1 MMSYDGGTVLKCLKL
16 LYDKITN
23 LKRKDVCYLVG
34 VIFLILT
41 IVPVF
46 LASGY
51 AVLSADDF
59 SAMKSIRDAEGG
71 ILLVKIINTVRRL
84 YFEWSAGYGG
94 IIIEYTIAWFIMKN
108 RSVVGIS
115 LIISFAI
122 FLASLRLFI
131 KCFMNY
137 FSIKS
142 GERHIMFWAFV
153 CILVPFLGYNSYPE
167 VMYWFVGNLSYD
179 LSISI
184 NLLVISCMMI
194 LDKKSIAG
202 NIKSRKWMYVPVV
215 LLALLMG
222 GMSIQSGLP
231 ACFFMLILNLDQI
244 RRHKKIVP
252 AYAIPSIMAV
262 IGYAIHVFAPGNFVR
277 HDSLDSTGLH
287 LFSAIHYSIYTAA
300 DELMAA
306 FNNPY
311 LLIGLIIMLFLGI
324 KSSKDIKVNGYQFTL
339 TSVVSFMMMI
349 ATCFT
354 VLLGYSASSIE
365 ALPVRCMFVFDFV
378 TYTCLVVCAFACGA
392 YIKRWSGL
400 SVSPDLKVATA
411 AIIIFIAFSDAG
423 AMFQDAS
430 WKNMLSDIAHGQ
442 ISDYNKSVNEI
453 LDTIE
458 NSDEADV
465 VIDTLPECPDTFNP
479 FFITSDP
486 NDWYNTAVAD
496 YYGKNSVKTD
506 H

>member
-1 MMSYDGGTVLKCLKL
+1 MKNVMLFW
-16 LYDKITN
+16 DKIKN
-23 LKRKDVCYLVG
+23 LKRKDVCYIIA
-34 VIFLILT
+34 IFLLVVT
-41 IVPVF
+41 IVPIF
-46 LASGY
+46 IASGY

-59 SAMKSIRDAEGG
+59 SAMKSIREAEGG
-71 ILLVKIINTVRRL
+71 ILLFKIINTVRRL
-84 YFEWSAGYGG
+84 YFQWSAGYGG
-94 IIIEYTIAWFIMKN
+94 IIIEYTIAWFIMKS
-108 RSVVGIS
+108 RAVVGIS
-115 LIISFAI
+115 LIISFI
-122 FLASLRLFI
+122 ILLLSLRLFI
-131 KCFMNY
+131 KCFMEY
-137 FSIKS
+137 FKIES
-142 GERHIMFWAFV
+142 GERHIMFWAYV

-179 LSISI
+179 LSISL
-184 NLLVISCMMI
+184 NLLVIASMMMI
-194 LDKKSIAG
+194 DKKG
-202 NIKSRKWMYVPVV
+202 KKWMYIPAV

-252 AYAIPSIMAV
+252 AYAVPSIMAV

-287 LFSAIHYSIYTAA
+287 PFSAIHYSIYTAA

-306 FNNPY
+306 FHNPY

-324 KSSKDIKVNGYQFTL
+324 KSAKEIKINGYKFTL
-339 TSVVSFMMMI
+339 TLVISFMMMV

-354 VLLGYSASSIE
+354 VLLGYSASGIE

-378 TYTCLVVCAFACGA
+378 TYTCLVVCAFACGV

-400 SVSPDLKVATA
+400 SVSPDLKVVTA
-411 AIIIFIAFSDAG
+411 AVIVFIAFTNAG
-423 AMFQDAS
+423 TMIQDAS

-458 NSDEADV
+458 NSEEADV

-486 NDWYNTAVAD
+486 YDWYNTAVAD
-496 YYGKNSVKTD
+496 YYGKNSVRTD

>member
-1 MMSYDGGTVLKCLKL
+1 MKSIKLFWDRMM
-16 LYDKITN
+16 N
-23 LKRKDVCYLVG
+23 LKRKDVCYIIAIIL
-34 VIFLILT
+34 LILT
-41 IVPVF
+41 IVPIF
-46 LASGY
+46 IASGY
-51 AVLSADDF
+51 TVLSADDF
-59 SAMKSIRDAEGG
+59 SAMKSIREAEGG
-71 ILLVKIINTVRRL
+71 ILLFKIINTVRRL
-84 YFEWSAGYGG
+84 YFQWSAGYGG
-94 IIIEYTIAWFIMKN
+94 IIIEYTIAWFIMKS
-108 RSVVGIS
+108 RAVVGIS
-115 LIISFAI
+115 LIISFI
-122 FLASLRLFI
+122 ILLLSLRLFI
-131 KCFMNY
+131 KCFMEY
-137 FSIKS
+137 FKIES
-142 GERHIMFWAFV
+142 GERHIMFWAYV

-179 LSISI
+179 LSISL
-184 NLLVISCMMI
+184 NLLAISSMMI
-194 LDKKSIAG
+194 IDKKG
-202 NIKSRKWMYVPVV
+202 KKWMYIPAV

-231 ACFFMLILNLDQI
+231 ACFFMLILNIDQI

-252 AYAIPSIMAV
+252 AYAAPSIMAV

-277 HDSLDSTGLH
+277 HDSLDSTGIH
-287 LFSAIHYSIYTAA
+287 PFSAIHYSIYTAA

-306 FNNPY
+306 FHNPY

-324 KSSKDIKVNGYQFTL
+324 KSAKEIKINGYKFTL
-339 TSVVSFMMMI
+339 TLVISFMMMV

-354 VLLGYSASSIE
+354 VLLGYSASGIE

-378 TYTCLVVCAFACGA
+378 TYTCLVVCAFACGV

-400 SVSPDLKVATA
+400 SVSPDLKVVTA
-411 AIIIFIAFSDAG
+411 AVIVFIAFTNAG
-423 AMFQDAS
+423 TMIQDAS

-458 NSDEADV
+458 NSEEADV

-486 NDWYNTAVAD
+486 YDWYNTAVAD

>member
-1 MMSYDGGTVLKCLKL
+1 MKSIKL
-16 LYDKITN
+16 LWDKLKN
-23 LKRKDVCYLVG
+23 LKRKDVCYIIA
-34 VIFLILT
+34 IFLLILT
-41 IVPVF
+41 IVPIF
-46 LASGY
+46 IASGY

-59 SAMKSIRDAEGG
+59 SAMKSIREAEGG
-71 ILLVKIINTVRRL
+71 ILLFKIINTVRRL
-84 YFEWSAGYGG
+84 YFQWSAGYGG

-108 RSVVGIS
+108 RAVVGIS
-115 LIISFAI
+115 LIVSFI
-122 FLASLRLFI
+122 ILLLSLRLFI
-131 KCFMNY
+131 KCFMEY
-137 FSIKS
+137 FKIES
-142 GERHIMFWAFV
+142 GERHIMFWAYV

-179 LSISI
+179 LSISL
-184 NLLVISCMMI
+184 NLLVISSMMI
-194 LDKKSIAG
+194 IDKKG
-202 NIKSRKWMYVPVV
+202 KKWMYIPAV

-287 LFSAIHYSIYTAA
+287 PFAALRSSIYTAA
-300 DELMAA
+300 DELTAA
-306 FNNPY
+306 FKNPY

-324 KSSKDIKVNGYQFTL
+324 KSAKEIKINGYKFTFTL
-339 TSVVSFMMMI
+339 VISFMMMV

-354 VLLGYSASSIE
+354 VLLGYSASGIE

-378 TYTCLVVCAFACGA
+378 TYTCLVVCAFACGV

-400 SVSPDLKVATA
+400 SVSPDLKVVTA
-411 AIIIFIAFSDAG
+411 AVIVIIAFTNAG
-423 AMFQDAS
+423 TMFQDAS

-458 NSDEADV
+458 NSEEADV

-486 NDWYNTAVAD
+486 YDWYNTAVAD

>member
-1 MMSYDGGTVLKCLKL
+1 MPYKFFAIYGGHVLKSLKIFW
-16 LYDKITN
+16 DRMMN
-23 LKRKDVCYLVG
+23 LKRKDVCYIIAIIL
-34 VIFLILT
+34 LILT
-41 IVPVF
+41 VVPIF
-46 LASGY
+46 IASGY

-59 SAMKSIRDAEGG
+59 SAMKSIREAEGG
-71 ILLVKIINTVRRL
+71 ILLFKIINTVKRL
-84 YFEWSAGYGG
+84 YFQWSAGYGG
-94 IIIEYTIAWFIMKN
+94 IIIEYTIAWFIMKS
-108 RSVVGIS
+108 RAVVGIS
-115 LIISFAI
+115 LIISFI
-122 FLASLRLFI
+122 ILLLSLRLFI
-131 KCFMNY
+131 KCFMEY
-137 FSIKS
+137 FKIES
-142 GERHIMFWAFV
+142 GERHIMFWAYV

-179 LSISI
+179 LSISL
-184 NLLVISCMMI
+184 NLLVISSMMI
-194 LDKKSIAG
+194 IDKKG
-202 NIKSRKWMYVPVV
+202 KKWMYIPAV

-252 AYAIPSIMAV
+252 AYAVPSIMAV

-287 LFSAIHYSIYTAA
+287 PFSAIHYSIYTAA
-300 DELMAA
+300 DELTAA
-306 FNNPY
+306 FQNPY

-324 KSSKDIKVNGYQFTL
+324 KSAKEIKINGYKFTL
-339 TSVVSFMMMI
+339 TLVISFMMMV

-354 VLLGYSASSIE
+354 VLLGYSASGIE

-378 TYTCLVVCAFACGA
+378 TYTCLIVCAFACGV

-400 SVSPDLKVATA
+400 SVSPDLKVVTA
-411 AIIIFIAFSDAG
+411 AVIVFIAFTNAG
-423 AMFQDAS
+423 TMFQDAS

-458 NSDEADV
+458 NSEEADV

-486 NDWYNTAVAD
+486 YDWYNTAVAD

>member
-1 MMSYDGGTVLKCLKL
+1 MKSIELFINRIKD
-16 LYDKITN
+16 
-23 LKRKDVCYLVG
+23 LKRKDVCYIIG
-34 VIFLILT
+34 VILLILT
-41 IVPVF
+41 IVPIF
-46 LASGY
+46 IASGY

-59 SAMKSIRDAEGG
+59 SAMKSIREAEGG
-71 ILLVKIINTVRRL
+71 LLIVKIVNTVRRL
-84 YFEWSAGYGG
+84 YFQWSAGYGG
-94 IIIEYTIAWFIMKN
+94 IIIEYTIAWFIMKW
-108 RSVVGIS
+108 RAVVGIS
-115 LIISFAI
+115 LIFSFII
-122 FLASLRLFI
+122 FLFSLRLFI
-131 KCFMNY
+131 KCFMQY
-137 FSIKS
+137 FNVES

-184 NLLVISCMMI
+184 NLLVISSMI
-194 LDKKSIAG
+194 IIDRTGK
-202 NIKSRKWMYVPVV
+202 KWMYVPAV

-287 LFSAIHYSIYTAA
+287 PFSALHYSIYTAV
-300 DELMAA
+300 EEMASA
-306 FNNPY
+306 FHNPY
-311 LLIGLIIMLFLGI
+311 LLIGLVIMLFLGI
-324 KSSKDIKVNGYQFTL
+324 KSSKDLMINGFKFTFSL
-339 TSVVSFMMMI
+339 VISFIMMVS
-349 ATCFT
+349 TCFT
-354 VLLGYSASSIE
+354 VLLGYSATGIE
-365 ALPVRCMFVFDFV
+365 ALPVRCLFVFDFV
-378 TYTCLVVCAFACGA
+378 TYTCLVVCSFACGV

-400 SVSPDLKVATA
+400 SVSPDLKVITAGVIVIIAATSA
-411 AIIIFIAFSDAG
+411 SKMFSG
-423 AMFQDAS
+423 AS
-430 WKNMLSDIAHGQ
+430 WKNMLSDIAHGK
-442 ISDYNKSVNEI
+442 ISNYNRAVNEI

-458 NSDEADV
+458 NSDGGDV
-465 VIDTLPECPDTFNP
+465 VIDSLPECPDTFNP

-496 YYGKNSVKTD
+496 YYGVNSVRTD

>member
-1 MMSYDGGTVLKCLKL
+1 MNLYLDENGGLILKSLTLIFNRIK
-16 LYDKITN
+16 D
-23 LKRKDVCYLVG
+23 LKRKDVCYIIG
-34 VIFLILT
+34 VILLILT
-41 IVPVF
+41 IVPIF
-46 LASGY
+46 IASGY

-59 SAMKSIRDAEGG
+59 SAMKSIREAEGG
-71 ILLVKIINTVRRL
+71 FLLAKIVNTVRRL
-84 YFEWSAGYGG
+84 YFQWSAGYGG
-94 IIIEYTIAWFIMKN
+94 IIIEYTIAWFIMKC
-108 RSVVGIS
+108 RAVVGIS
-115 LIISFAI
+115 LIISFVI
-122 FLASLRLFI
+122 FLLSLKLFI
-131 KCFMNY
+131 KCFMEY
-137 FSIKS
+137 FNIES
-142 GERHIMFWAFV
+142 GERHIRFWAYV

-184 NLLVISCMMI
+184 NLLVISSMMI
-194 LDKKSIAG
+194 IDKKG
-202 NIKSRKWMYVPVV
+202 KKWMYIPAV

-231 ACFFMLILNLDQI
+231 ACFLMFVLNLDQI
-244 RRHKKIVP
+244 RRHKRIVP

-277 HDSLDSTGLH
+277 HDTLDSTGLH
-287 LFSAIHYSIYTAA
+287 PLPALHYSIYTTA
-300 DELMAA
+300 DELRAA
-306 FNNPY
+306 FHNPY
-311 LLIGLIIMLFLGI
+311 LLIGLVIMLFLGI
-324 KSSKDIKVNGYQFTL
+324 KSAKELKISGFKFTFTL
-339 TSVVSFMMMI
+339 LISFITMVS
-349 ATCFT
+349 TCFT
-354 VLLGYSASSIE
+354 VLLGYSATGIE
-365 ALPVRCMFVFDFV
+365 ALPVRCLFVFDFV
-378 TYTCLVVCAFACGA
+378 TYTCLVICAFTCGV

-411 AIIIFIAFSDAG
+411 AVIVIIAFTSSSK
-423 AMFQDAS
+423 MFSDAS

-458 NSDEADV
+458 NSPEADV

-486 NDWYNTAVAD
+486 YDWYNTAVSD
-496 YYGKNSVKTD
+496 YYGKNSVRTD

>member
-1 MMSYDGGTVLKCLKL
+1 MKSIKLFWDRMM
-16 LYDKITN
+16 N
-23 LKRKDVCYLVG
+23 LKRKDVCYIIAIIL
-34 VIFLILT
+34 LILT
-41 IVPVF
+41 IVPIF
-46 LASGY
+46 IASGY

-59 SAMKSIRDAEGG
+59 SAMKSIREAEGG
-71 ILLVKIINTVRRL
+71 ILLFKIINTVRRL
-84 YFEWSAGYGG
+84 YFQWSAGYGG
-94 IIIEYTIAWFIMKN
+94 IIIEYTIAWFIMKS
-108 RSVVGIS
+108 RAVVGIS
-115 LIISFAI
+115 LIISFI
-122 FLASLRLFI
+122 ILLLSLRLFI
-131 KCFMNY
+131 KCFMEY
-137 FSIKS
+137 FKIES
-142 GERHIMFWAFV
+142 GERHIMFWAYV

-179 LSISI
+179 LSISL
-184 NLLVISCMMI
+184 NLLAISSMMI
-194 LDKKSIAG
+194 IDKKG
-202 NIKSRKWMYVPVV
+202 KKWMYIPAV

-231 ACFFMLILNLDQI
+231 ACFFMLILNIDQI

-252 AYAIPSIMAV
+252 AYAAPSIMAV

-277 HDSLDSTGLH
+277 HDSLDSTGIH
-287 LFSAIHYSIYTAA
+287 PFSAIHYSIYTAA

-306 FNNPY
+306 FHNPY
-311 LLIGLIIMLFLGI
+311 LLIGLMIMLFLGI
-324 KSSKDIKVNGYQFTL
+324 KSAKEIKINGYKCTL
-339 TSVVSFMMMI
+339 TLVISFMMMV

-354 VLLGYSASSIE
+354 VLLGYSASGIE

-378 TYTCLVVCAFACGA
+378 TYTCLVVCAFACGV

-400 SVSPDLKVATA
+400 SVSPDLKVVTA
-411 AIIIFIAFSDAG
+411 AVIVFIAFTNAG
-423 AMFQDAS
+423 TMIQDAS

-458 NSDEADV
+458 NSEEADV

-486 NDWYNTAVAD
+486 YDWYNTAVAD